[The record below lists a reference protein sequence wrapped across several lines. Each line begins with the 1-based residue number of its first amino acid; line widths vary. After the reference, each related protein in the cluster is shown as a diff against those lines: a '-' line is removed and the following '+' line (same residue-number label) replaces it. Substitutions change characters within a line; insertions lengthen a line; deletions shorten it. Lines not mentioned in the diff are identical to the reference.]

1 MDVESHSTRSESD
14 DTLVCVFPTIYSH
27 ADVTGDKE
35 NISEKLEL
43 FLVHSSMK
51 VWIKYYNIVNTY
63 YFTNIY

>member
-1 MDVESHSTRSESD
+1 MYIFMDVESHSTRSESD

-51 VWIKYYNIVNTY
+51 V
-63 YFTNIY
+63 